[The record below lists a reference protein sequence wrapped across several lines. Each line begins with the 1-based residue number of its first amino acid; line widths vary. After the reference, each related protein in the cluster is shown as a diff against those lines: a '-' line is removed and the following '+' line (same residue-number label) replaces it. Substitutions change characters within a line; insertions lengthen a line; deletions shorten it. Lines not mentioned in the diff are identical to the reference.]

1 MPQPLRWAQACSRV
15 AGVSPWNIW
24 IGSSGVWSLAA
35 REKSEGVASADK
47 KVPAR
52 KPRRGGEPH
61 IGQALRSVWD
71 ETLGEQI
78 PADMLDLLGKLN

>member
-1 MPQPLRWAQACSRV
+1 MRITFDRETAAAARMGNGLRILGSE
-15 AGVSPWNIW
+15 
-24 IGSSGVWSLAA
+24 SSGVWSLAA
-35 REKSEGVASADK
+35 REKSEGVASTDRK
-47 KVPAR
+47 GPAR